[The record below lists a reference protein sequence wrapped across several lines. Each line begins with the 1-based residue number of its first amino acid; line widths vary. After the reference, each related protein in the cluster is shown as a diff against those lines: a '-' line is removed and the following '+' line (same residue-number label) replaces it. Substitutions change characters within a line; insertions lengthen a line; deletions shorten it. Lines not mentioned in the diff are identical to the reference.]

1 LLKLLSKDDAQKLM
15 ASKTPVMFNDICT
28 DDETLIKIATV
39 YRGFYSGIHARVS
52 STSNSQ
58 DESFYPSDGE
68 CVLDF
73 VHIDSVD
80 AGQSVESN
88 GASGRE
94 GDGGCLQ
101 TCSWQLAASRITAHP
116 V

>member
-1 LLKLLSKDDAQKLM
+1 M
-15 ASKTPVMFNDICT
+15 
-28 DDETLIKIATV
+28 
-39 YRGFYSGIHARVS
+39 S
-52 STSNSQ
+52 STGISQ

-80 AGQSVESN
+80 AGQSVERN

-116 V
+116 ATVTPERSSRGSIGDRQDVCPQWCAGHSRKNGCDGHSKI